1 VLVPLARRYRPQ
13 LILISAGYDAHI
25 GDPLGGMSVTTAGFS
40 ELARIVRQ
48 LSDEIEE
55 CEGRLAAIL
64 EGGYNIEA
72 LAQSV
77 VATIAALQAPTGL
90 AVPGE
95 VAEPQR
101 LHAHRRTV
109 DVTGVIEQAKR
120 IHGL

>member
-1 VLVPLARRYRPQ
+1 VPLARRYRPQ

-40 ELARIVRQ
+40 KLARIVRQ

-77 VATIAALQAPTGL
+77 VATIAALQAPPGQT
-90 AVPGE
+90 APGE
-95 VAEPQR
+95 LTEPQG

-109 DVTGVIEQAKR
+109 DVSGVIEQARR